1 MDRASDF
8 GSEGWG
14 FESLRA
20 RQSEYRIEGEV
31 ELRARVLFAAALVAL
46 AACDR
51 SEKPKAP
58 SASSGAPA
66 PAAAATPGA
75 GDVVIEMRDGRVT
88 IVCQDA
94 PRGLVLERLA
104 REAGFELAGDL
115 DSQPMT
121 LRVDAQPLELAL
133 PALLAGSSY
142 RAQWRWEAEPQRTT
156 LAKLE
161 VGEASAATQTA
172 AQPKNKLGEA
182 LRERLRAMREK
193 KPNEKAKADAAQRRE
208 ERARTQADALEEL
221 RSSNPEMR
229 MEAVADIEPE
239 GPALSP
245 LLDALANDPDPRVRA
260 KIAEQLADA
269 EGCTTALALANATGD
284 PDPAVR
290 RNTWTGLEML
300 CDESMLIQLQAKCS
314 REMDPSV
321 QEVCRSTLEICE

>member
-1 MDRASDF
+1 M
-8 GSEGWG
+8 
-14 FESLRA
+14 
-20 RQSEYRIEGEV
+20 
-31 ELRARVLFAAALVAL
+31 RARVLFAAALVAL
-46 AACDR
+46 VACDR

-58 SASSGAPA
+58 SASSGAHA
-66 PAAAATPGA
+66 PAAAATPGGG
-75 GDVVIEMRDGRVT
+75 GDVVIEMHDGRVT
-88 IVCQDA
+88 IMCQDA

-115 DSQPMT
+115 DSQPVT

-161 VGEASAATQTA
+161 VGDASTATQTAA

-208 ERARTQADALEEL
+208 EHARTQADALEEL

-229 MEAVADIEPE
+229 IEAAADIEPE

-314 REMDPSV
+314 RETDPSV
-321 QEVCRSTLEICE
+321 QEVCKSTLEICE